1 MPNPVNLQDFLS
13 QSATQ
18 DLTQEKA
25 VELSDAEQFANIFSN
40 ASLTLQNA
48 WNSTQL
54 ASIDFA
60 NYLGIVD
67 DNYADNFIE
76 KEYSE
81 IEAINKK
88 YEDTGKGIYGGFKE
102 GDYADVALGIVN
114 ALTSVVT
121 TVAPAIA
128 TR

>member
-25 VELSDAEQFANIFSN
+25 VELSDSEQFANIFSN

-88 YEDTGKGIYGGFKE
+88 Y
-102 GDYADVALGIVN
+102 
-114 ALTSVVT
+114 
-121 TVAPAIA
+121 
-128 TR
+128 